1 MKKIV
6 VFKLIALCLAA
17 VYFSNTLDW
26 SWQIMQKKKVIA
38 GLIAI
43 PLIGLLFK
51 TRTPSIKGYKNSI
64 STLKQVAINGTKH
77 EIMIRGND
85 KKNPVIIF
93 VHGGPGTP
101 EIPYVRKY
109 QDLLEQN
116 FTTVHYDERASGKSY
131 HFFEDYSNLSIDL
144 LVDDLIALTDYISKK
159 LCTKQ
164 IILVGHSFGTVVG
177 IKAANKAPKKYLAYI
192 GLGQIGDFW
201 SRELESLEYCLT
213 QATLQ
218 KNEEDIKAINAC
230 RESVLGHKDTFP
242 RKFTRK
248 YGGVSRLIND
258 TSDMVSGILLNPE
271 YNLFDTIRFGK
282 GRSVS
287 NNILW
292 AELMQ
297 GNLPDEVSELKIPC
311 YFVMGKYDYLT
322 PVKTAKEYFDSISA
336 PVKEFVVFDKSAHYP
351 QFEEKENFFKLM
363 NIVYGGIKQSNQL

>member
-1 MKKIV
+1 
-6 VFKLIALCLAA
+6 
-17 VYFSNTLDW
+17 
-26 SWQIMQKKKVIA
+26 MQKKKVIT

-43 PLIGLLFK
+43 PLIGLLFR
-51 TRTPSIKGYKNSI
+51 TRTPSIKGHKNSI
-64 STLKQVAINGTKH
+64 STLNQVAINGTKH
-77 EIMIRGND
+77 ELMIRGND
-85 KKNPVIIF
+85 KNNPVIIF

-116 FTTVHYDERASGKSY
+116 FTVVHYDERASGKSY

-177 IKAANKAPKKYLAYI
+177 IKTAYKAPEKYLAYI
-192 GLGQIGDFW
+192 GIGQIGDFW
-201 SRELESLEYCLT
+201 SREFESLEYCLT

-218 KNEEDIKAINAC
+218 NNTEDIKDINAC
-230 RESVLGHKDTFP
+230 RESVLSHKDTFP

-258 TSDMVSGILLNPE
+258 ASDMVSGILLNPE

-282 GRSVS
+282 GQSVS
-287 NNILW
+287 NKILW
-292 AELMQ
+292 TELMQ
-297 GNLPDEVSELKIPC
+297 SNLPEEVSELRIPC
-311 YFVMGKYDYLT
+311 YFVMGKHDYLT

-336 PVKEFVVFDKSAHYP
+336 PIKEFVVFDQSAHYP
-351 QFEEKENFFKLM
+351 QFEEKQKFFDWI
-363 NIVYGGIKQSNQL
+363 NRVYTSIKK

>member
-1 MKKIV
+1 MKKKSI
-6 VFKLIALCLAA
+6 
-17 VYFSNTLDW
+17 
-26 SWQIMQKKKVIA
+26 QKRNIIT
-38 GLIAI
+38 GIIAI
-43 PLIGLLFK
+43 SVIGLLLK
-51 TRTPSIKGYKNSI
+51 TRTPHIKGYKNSI
-64 STLKQVAINGTKH
+64 STLKQVTINGTKH

-85 KKNPVIIF
+85 KNNPVIIF

-116 FTTVHYDERASGKSY
+116 FTIVHYDERAAGKSY
-131 HFFEDYSNLSIDL
+131 HFLEDYSNLSIDL
-144 LVDDLIALTDYISKK
+144 LVDDLIALTDYISKN

-164 IILVGHSFGTVVG
+164 ILLAGHSFGSVVG
-177 IKAANKAPKKYLAYI
+177 IKAANKAPEKYLAYI
-192 GLGQIGDFW
+192 GIGQVGDFW

-218 KNEEDIKAINAC
+218 NIAEDIKDINAC

-258 TSDMVSGILLNPE
+258 ASDMVSGILLNPE

-282 GRSVS
+282 GQSVS
-287 NNILW
+287 NKVLW
-292 AELMQ
+292 TELMAS
-297 GNLPDEVSELKIPC
+297 NLPDEVSELKIPC

-322 PVKTAKEYFDSISA
+322 PSKTAKEYFDSITA
-336 PVKEFVVFDKSAHYP
+336 PVKEFVIFDQSAHYP
-351 QFEEKENFFKLM
+351 QFEEKQKFSELM
-363 NIVYGGIKQSNQL
+363 NKVYSKIKK